1 MRSILK
7 YLLPFT
13 FIAMIITGCYYDNE
27 EELYPGA
34 ANCTVPETSTFSG
47 SVLPL
52 LNNRCNSCHGG
63 VSPSGGIKL
72 TTYTDVMKYVNNE
85 SLMGSINHLAGFSAM
100 PKNAGKMSSCDIG
113 TIQKWIDSGALNN

>member
-1 MRSILK
+1 MSTLFK
-7 YLLPFT
+7 LSVVVFAFT
-13 FIAMIITGCYYDNE
+13 LTGCYYDNE
-27 EELYPGA
+27 EELYPGS

-47 SVLPL
+47 NVLPL
-52 LNNRCNSCHGG
+52 LNNRCNNCHGG

-85 SLMGSINHLAGFSAM
+85 SLMGSINHSAGFSAM